1 MDRGTYQATV
11 HGVTRVGHNLA
22 FKPPPM
28 RGISR
33 KSSNLQSEED
43 KSSRDGH
50 IGVNLLMSNCSATL

>member
-11 HGVTRVGHNLA
+11 HGVTRVRHNLA

-33 KSSNLQSEED
+33 KSSNLQSEKD
-43 KSSRDGH
+43 KSSRDE
-50 IGVNLLMSNCSATL
+50 IGRAHV